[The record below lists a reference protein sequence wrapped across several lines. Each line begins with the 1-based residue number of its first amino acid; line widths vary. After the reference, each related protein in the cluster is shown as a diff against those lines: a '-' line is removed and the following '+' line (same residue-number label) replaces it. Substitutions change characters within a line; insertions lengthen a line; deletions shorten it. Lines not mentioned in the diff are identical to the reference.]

1 MVQKP
6 EAEVALEAY
15 SAALVD
21 AYQSRLAAKM
31 GLAAH
36 SRPLAG
42 ELLSRMA
49 ADGADFTNL
58 FRSLSTVSSAE
69 PVGAAAGEL
78 PPALAAAVGGDALP
92 AEARA
97 AWAEWLRAYRAA
109 LRADGVP
116 DAARAAAQDA
126 MNPNY
131 IPRQHLLHAAIGSA
145 EAGDF
150 EPVRRLAAV
159 LQRPYAN
166 QGPAAEAFRA
176 PPPPELAGKPGVC
189 LLSCSS

>member
-1 MVQKP
+1 VQKP
-6 EAEVALEAY
+6 EAEAALEAY
-15 SAALVD
+15 SVSLVD
-21 AYQSRLAAKM
+21 AYQARLALKM
-31 GLAAH
+31 GLSAH

-49 ADGADFTNL
+49 ADGADFTNS
-58 FRSLSTVSSAE
+58 FRALSTVSSVE
-69 PVGAAAGEL
+69 PSGAAAGEL

-126 MNPNY
+126 VNPRY
-131 IPRQHLLHAAIGSA
+131 VPRQHLLHAAIGAA

-150 EPVRRLAAV
+150 GPVNRLMDV
-159 LQRPYAN
+159 LQRPFED
-166 QGPAAEAFRA
+166 QGPAAEAFCA